1 MRQLVM
7 DSILQNLKNVTEEYK
22 DSIQNTLDNFITYTQ
37 LPKVF
42 QQELLDTHNLPKKC
56 NT

>member
-22 DSIQNTLDNFITYTQ
+22 NSIQNTIDSFI
-37 LPKVF
+37 LI
-42 QQELLDTHNLPKKC
+42 HNYQKYF
-56 NT
+56 NRSY

>member
-22 DSIQNTLDNFITYTQ
+22 DSIQNTIDLSLI
-37 LPKVF
+37 
-42 QQELLDTHNLPKKC
+42 HI
-56 NT
+56 